1 MVPGQVVGK
10 IVAFSQQGNL
20 ISDISAEQLQPAPRD
35 ESVVIRCDE
44 HETNCL
50 FDCQHNQPEATLI
63 AVIGSSGH
71 LELEIVGDSAKIMLG
86 VPLGEKITVQW

>member
-1 MVPGQVVGK
+1 MPGQIVGK

-20 ISDISAEQLQPAPRD
+20 VSDITAEQLCDAPRD

-50 FDCQHNQPEATLI
+50 FEREHQQPDTTLI
-63 AVIGSSGH
+63 AILGSSGR
-71 LELEIVGDSAKIMLG
+71 LELEIVGDSAKTMLG
-86 VPLGEKITVQW
+86 VPLGEPIEVCW

>member
-1 MVPGQVVGK
+1 MPGQVVGK

-20 ISDISAEQLQPAPRD
+20 VSDISADQLHQAPRD

-44 HETNCL
+44 HETNGL
-50 FDCQHNQPEATLI
+50 FDGVHNQPEATLI
-63 AVIGSSGH
+63 ARIGPSGK

-86 VPLGEKITVQW
+86 VPLGETITVQW